1 MKFSFLF
8 WGYTVSPI
16 LTELSHKLF
25 RPFNM
30 TSVKPEDRLSGKSN
44 ERREQSE
51 NENEANST
59 LETRQ
64 VEPVATSVSM
74 PFDVR
79 LVPEYDGT
87 TDVVEWFTRATLLCE
102 MRGVDL
108 MSVVPLRLAGGAFA
122 VWSQLPAQDRGSL
135 LSVRSALFA
144 AFALDQ
150 FAAYD
155 AFSARKLQP
164 GESPDVFLSE
174 LRRLA
179 ALFGGASDRIL
190 ICAFVAGLPES
201 VRQTIRA
208 GTRADSLDL
217 TSTLARVRAVMNDDR
232 GITMAAATAVRGERE
247 ARRPPWRGGRR
258 IRRCWTCGS
267 QDHISP
273 QCPVRSSENGNG
285 NVASAPASSPEQ

>member
-1 MKFSFLF
+1 
-8 WGYTVSPI
+8 
-16 LTELSHKLF
+16 
-25 RPFNM
+25 M

-51 NENEANST
+51 NESEANST

-108 MSVVPLRLAGGAFA
+108 MSVIPLRLAGGAFA
-122 VWSQLPAQDRGSL
+122 VWFQLLAQDRCSL

-155 AFSARKLQP
+155 AFSARNLQP
-164 GESPDVFLSE
+164 GESLDVFLSK

-179 ALFGGASDRIL
+179 ALFGGASD
-190 ICAFVAGLPES
+190 
-201 VRQTIRA
+201 VRQI
-208 GTRADSLDL
+208 
-217 TSTLARVRAVMNDDR
+217 
-232 GITMAAATAVRGERE
+232 
-247 ARRPPWRGGRR
+247 GRTVSSR
-258 IRRCWTCGS
+258 IFG
-267 QDHISP
+267 
-273 QCPVRSSENGNG
+273 
-285 NVASAPASSPEQ
+285 